1 MRPVI
6 EKNRFGVRHVV
17 YIIMITICIIAIGI
31 GVYMQFFQD
40 EKLGVILGITK
51 EEEDAELKNLK
62 ENFFNIFS
70 NNIDVLE
77 AYDGKIT
84 KIKEDM
90 EVIVTAYS
98 KEEQGENYS
107 INLKIPYFNVKSE
120 EAVKIN
126 KEIQSTFVN
135 KVESVS
141 SSKSENSIIYNVKY
155 KAYIHKNIVSLAIL
169 SELKEEESNQRIIIQ
184 TYNYNLSE
192 NKLVTIEEIIQNKNI
207 DVTQANKKIKETI
220 DSSQSENIKLKEL
233 GYEVDLRNSDSEEY
247 KIQNADQFFIGEKGY
262 LYIVYPYGNKEFTSE
277 MDLIIFR

>member
-17 YIIMITICIIAIGI
+17 YIIMITICVIAIGF

-51 EEEDAELKNLK
+51 EEEDAEIKNLK

-90 EVIVTAYS
+90 EVVVTAYT

-155 KAYIHKNIVSLAIL
+155 KAYIHKNILSLVIL
-169 SELKEEESNQRIIIQ
+169 SELKEENSNQRIIIQ

-192 NKLVTIEEIIQNKNI
+192 NKLVTIGEIIQNKNI
-207 DVTQANKKIKETI
+207 DVTQANKNIKETI

>member
-17 YIIMITICIIAIGI
+17 YIIMITICVIAIGF
-31 GVYMQFFQD
+31 GVYMQFFKD

-51 EEEDAELKNLK
+51 EEEDIELKNLE

-70 NNIDVLE
+70 NNIDILE
-77 AYDGKIT
+77 AYDGKVT

-90 EVIVTAYS
+90 DIIVTAYS
-98 KEEQGENYS
+98 KEEQGKNYS
-107 INLKIPYFNVKSE
+107 LNLNIPYFNVKSE

-126 KEIQSTFVN
+126 KEIQSTFIH
-135 KVESVS
+135 KVESIS

-155 KAYIHKNIVSLAIL
+155 KAYIYKNILSLAIL
-169 SELKEEESNQRIIIQ
+169 SELKEENSNQRIIIQ

-192 NKLVTIEEIIQNKNI
+192 NKLVTIGEIIQNKNI
-207 DVTQANKKIKETI
+207 DILQANKKIKETV

>member
-17 YIIMITICIIAIGI
+17 YIIMITICVIAIGF

-51 EEEDAELKNLK
+51 EEEDTELNNLK
-62 ENFFNIFS
+62 DNFFNIFS

-90 EVIVTAYS
+90 EVVVTAYT

-155 KAYIHKNIVSLAIL
+155 KAYIHKNILSLVIL
-169 SELKEEESNQRIIIQ
+169 SELKEENSNQRIIIQ

-192 NKLVTIEEIIQNKNI
+192 NKLVTIGEIIQNKNI
-207 DVTQANKKIKETI
+207 DVTQANKNIKETI

>member
-17 YIIMITICIIAIGI
+17 YIIMITICVIAIGF

-51 EEEDAELKNLK
+51 EEEDAEIKNLK

-77 AYDGKIT
+77 MYDGKIA

-90 EVIVTAYS
+90 DIIVTAYS

-155 KAYIHKNIVSLAIL
+155 KAYIHKNILSLAIL
-169 SELKEEESNQRIIIQ
+169 SELKEENSNQRIIIQ

-192 NKLVTIEEIIQNKNI
+192 NKLVTIAELIQDKNI
-207 DVTQANKKIKETI
+207 DVNQANKEIKETI

-247 KIQNADQFFIGEKGY
+247 KIQNADQFFIGENGY

>member
-17 YIIMITICIIAIGI
+17 YIIMITICVIAIGF

-51 EEEDAELKNLK
+51 EEEDTELNNLK
-62 ENFFNIFS
+62 DNFFNIFS

-90 EVIVTAYS
+90 EVVVTAYT

-155 KAYIHKNIVSLAIL
+155 KAYIHKNILSLAIL
-169 SELKEEESNQRIIIQ
+169 SELKEENSNQRIIIQ

-192 NKLVTIEEIIQNKNI
+192 NKLVTIGEIIQNKNI
-207 DVTQANKKIKETI
+207 DVTQANKNIKETI

-247 KIQNADQFFIGEKGY
+247 KIQNADQFFIGENGY

>member
-51 EEEDAELKNLK
+51 EEEDIELKKLK
-62 ENFFNIFS
+62 DNFFNIFS

-90 EVIVTAYS
+90 EIIVTAYN
-98 KEEQGENYS
+98 KEEQGENYN
-107 INLKIPYFNVKSE
+107 INLKIPYFNIKSE
-120 EAVKIN
+120 EAIKIN
-126 KEIQSTFVN
+126 REIQSTF
-135 KVESVS
+135 KDKFESINL
-141 SSKSENSIIYNVKY
+141 SKLENSIIYNVKY
-155 KAYIHKNIVSLAIL
+155 KAYINKNILSLVIL
-169 SELKEEESNQRIIIQ
+169 SELKEENSNQRIIIQ
-184 TYNYNLSE
+184 TYNYNLNE
-192 NKLVTIEEIIQNKNI
+192 NKLVTIAEIIQNKNI
-207 DVTQANKKIKETI
+207 DINQANQTIKETI
-220 DSSQSENIKLKEL
+220 DSSQDENIKLKEL
-233 GYEVDLRNSDSEEY
+233 GYEVDLRDSNSEEY
-247 KIQNADQFFIGEKGY
+247 KIQNAGQFFVGEKGY

>member
-17 YIIMITICIIAIGI
+17 YIIMITICVIAIGF

-40 EKLGVILGITK
+40 EKIGVILGITK
-51 EEEDAELKNLK
+51 EEEDTELNNLK
-62 ENFFNIFS
+62 DNFFNIFS

-84 KIKEDM
+84 KIKENMDI
-90 EVIVTAYS
+90 IVTAYS

-169 SELKEEESNQRIIIQ
+169 SELKEENSNQRIIIQ

-192 NKLVTIEEIIQNKNI
+192 NKLVTIAELIQDKNI
-207 DVTQANKKIKETI
+207 DVNQANKEIKETI
-220 DSSQSENIKLKEL
+220 DSSQGENIKLKEL

>member
-17 YIIMITICIIAIGI
+17 YIIMITICVIAIGF

-51 EEEDAELKNLK
+51 EEDMELKSLK

-77 AYDGKIT
+77 EYDGKIT

-90 EVIVTAYS
+90 DIIVTAYS

-107 INLKIPYFNVKSE
+107 ISLKIPYFNVKTE

-135 KVESVS
+135 KVESVRT
-141 SSKSENSIIYNVKY
+141 SKSENSIIYNVKY

-169 SELKEEESNQRIIIQ
+169 SELKEENSNQRIIIQ

-192 NKLVTIEEIIQNKNI
+192 NKLVTIAELIQDKNI
-207 DVTQANKKIKETI
+207 DVNQANKEIKETI
-220 DSSQSENIKLKEL
+220 DSSQGENIKLKEL

>member
-17 YIIMITICIIAIGI
+17 YIIMITICVIAIGF

-51 EEEDAELKNLK
+51 EEEDTELNNLK
-62 ENFFNIFS
+62 DNFFNIFS

-90 EVIVTAYS
+90 EVVVTAYT

-155 KAYIHKNIVSLAIL
+155 KAYIHKNILSLAIL
-169 SELKEEESNQRIIIQ
+169 SELKEENSNQRIIIQ

-192 NKLVTIEEIIQNKNI
+192 NKLVTIGEIIQNKNI
-207 DVTQANKKIKETI
+207 DVTQANKNIKETI

>member
-6 EKNRFGVRHVV
+6 EKNKFGVRHVV
-17 YIIMITICIIAIGI
+17 YIIMITICVIAIGF

-51 EEEDAELKNLK
+51 EEEDTELNNLK
-62 ENFFNIFS
+62 DNFFNIFS

-90 EVIVTAYS
+90 EVVVTAYT

-155 KAYIHKNIVSLAIL
+155 KAYIHKNILSLAIL
-169 SELKEEESNQRIIIQ
+169 SELKEENSNQRIIIQ

-192 NKLVTIEEIIQNKNI
+192 NKLVTIGEIIQNKNI
-207 DVTQANKKIKETI
+207 DVTQANKNIKETI

>member
-17 YIIMITICIIAIGI
+17 YIIMITICVIAIGF

-51 EEEDAELKNLK
+51 EEEDAEIKNLK

-77 AYDGKIT
+77 TYDGKIA

-90 EVIVTAYS
+90 DIIVTAYT

-155 KAYIHKNIVSLAIL
+155 KAYIHKNILSLAIL
-169 SELKEEESNQRIIIQ
+169 SELKE
-184 TYNYNLSE
+184 
-192 NKLVTIEEIIQNKNI
+192 
-207 DVTQANKKIKETI
+207 
-220 DSSQSENIKLKEL
+220 
-233 GYEVDLRNSDSEEY
+233 
-247 KIQNADQFFIGEKGY
+247 
-262 LYIVYPYGNKEFTSE
+262 
-277 MDLIIFR
+277 

>member
-17 YIIMITICIIAIGI
+17 YIIMITICVIAIGI

-51 EEEDAELKNLK
+51 EEEDIELKNLK
-62 ENFFNIFS
+62 DNFFNIFS

-90 EVIVTAYS
+90 EIIVTAYN
-98 KEEQGENYS
+98 KEEQGENYN
-107 INLKIPYFNVKSE
+107 INLKIPYFNIRSE
-120 EAVKIN
+120 EAIKIN
-126 KEIQSTFVN
+126 KEIQSTF
-135 KVESVS
+135 KDKFESINL
-141 SSKSENSIIYNVKY
+141 SKLENSIIYNVKY
-155 KAYIHKNIVSLAIL
+155 KAYINKNILSLVIL
-169 SELKEEESNQRIIIQ
+169 SELKEENSNQRIIIQ
-184 TYNYNLSE
+184 TYNYNLNE
-192 NKLVTIEEIIQNKNI
+192 NKLVTIAEIIQNKNI
-207 DVTQANKKIKETI
+207 DINQANQTIKETI
-220 DSSQSENIKLKEL
+220 DSSQDENIKLKEL
-233 GYEVDLRNSDSEEY
+233 GYEVDLRDSNSEEY
-247 KIQNADQFFIGEKGY
+247 KIQNAGQFFVGEKGY

>member
-17 YIIMITICIIAIGI
+17 YIIMITICVIAIGF

-51 EEEDAELKNLK
+51 EEEDTELNNLK
-62 ENFFNIFS
+62 DNFFNIFS

-90 EVIVTAYS
+90 EVVVTAYT

-155 KAYIHKNIVSLAIL
+155 KAYI
-169 SELKEEESNQRIIIQ
+169 
-184 TYNYNLSE
+184 
-192 NKLVTIEEIIQNKNI
+192 NKNI
-207 DVTQANKKIKETI
+207 
-220 DSSQSENIKLKEL
+220 L
-233 GYEVDLRNSDSEEY
+233 
-247 KIQNADQFFIGEKGY
+247 
-262 LYIVYPYGNKEFTSE
+262 
-277 MDLIIFR
+277 

>member
-17 YIIMITICIIAIGI
+17 YIIMITICVIAIGI

-51 EEEDAELKNLK
+51 EEEDIELKNLK
-62 ENFFNIFS
+62 DNFFNIFS

-77 AYDGKIT
+77 VYDGKIT

-90 EVIVTAYS
+90 ELIVTAYS
-98 KEEQGENYS
+98 KEEQGENYN
-107 INLKIPYFNVKSE
+107 IDIKIPYFNIKSE

-126 KEIQSTFVN
+126 KEIQSTF
-135 KVESVS
+135 KDKFESVR

-155 KAYIHKNIVSLAIL
+155 KAYINKNILSLVIL
-169 SELKEEESNQRIIIQ
+169 SELKEENSNQRIIIQ
-184 TYNYNLSE
+184 TYNYNLNE
-192 NKLVTIEEIIQNKNI
+192 NKLVTIAEIIKNKNI
-207 DVTQANKKIKETI
+207 DINQANKTIKETI
-220 DSSQSENIKLKEL
+220 DSAQNENIKLKEL

>member
-17 YIIMITICIIAIGI
+17 YIIMITICVIAIVI

-51 EEEDAELKNLK
+51 EDEDIELKNLK
-62 ENFFNIFS
+62 DNFFNIFS

-90 EVIVTAYS
+90 EIIVTAYS
-98 KEEQGENYS
+98 KEEQGEKYS
-107 INLKIPYFNVKSE
+107 IDIKIPYFNIKSE
-120 EAVKIN
+120 EAIKIN
-126 KEIQSTFVN
+126 KEIQSTF
-135 KVESVS
+135 KDKFESVRL
-141 SSKSENSIIYNVKY
+141 SKLENSIIYNVKY
-155 KAYIHKNIVSLAIL
+155 KAYINKNILSLVIL
-169 SELKEEESNQRIIIQ
+169 SELKEENSNQRIIIQ
-184 TYNYNLSE
+184 TYNYNLNE
-192 NKLVTIEEIIQNKNI
+192 NKLVKIAEIIQNKNI
-207 DVTQANKKIKETI
+207 DITQANKIIKETI
-220 DSSQSENIKLKEL
+220 DSSQDENIKLKEL
-233 GYEVDLRNSDSEEY
+233 GYEVDLRDSNSEEY
-247 KIQNADQFFIGEKGY
+247 KIQNADQFFVGEKGF

>member
-17 YIIMITICIIAIGI
+17 YIIMITICVIAIGF

-51 EEEDAELKNLK
+51 EEEDAEIKNLK

-77 AYDGKIT
+77 MYDGKIS

-90 EVIVTAYS
+90 YIIVTAYS

-155 KAYIHKNIVSLAIL
+155 KAYIYKNILSLAIL
-169 SELKEEESNQRIIIQ
+169 SELKEENSNQRIIIQ

-192 NKLVTIEEIIQNKNI
+192 NKLVTIAELIQDKNI
-207 DVTQANKKIKETI
+207 DVNQANKEIKETI

-262 LYIVYPYGNKEFTSE
+262 LYLVYPYGNKEFTSE